1 VLVLLVL
8 ASSSTACRTGAPRG
22 WVVVLH
28 KITSTT
34 GVGVSVAKAQ
44 RPWTVVVEP

>member
-1 VLVLLVL
+1 LMDR
-8 ASSSTACRTGAPRG
+8 CPRG

-34 GVGVSVAKAQ
+34 GVGVSAAKEQ
-44 RPWTVVVEP
+44 HLWTVVVRP